1 MTKRTPTKRT
11 KRTSTKR
18 PSKKQAPPTRI
29 DEAEMAKVV
38 KTILTRRKG
47 YRATFAE
54 LREIVPLRVRLSEGD
69 TAKSPSRPGEEL
81 WMQIIRNLSSHEHD
95 GFVSIKG
102 GGLRLKGYQPR
113 TRAAAPENRVS
124 A

>member
-1 MTKRTPTKRT
+1 M
-11 KRTSTKR
+11 
-18 PSKKQAPPTRI
+18 ATRI

-38 KTILTRRKG
+38 KAILARKPG

-54 LREIVPLRVRLSEGD
+54 LREAVSERVHLSKAD
-69 TAKSPSRPGEEL
+69 RTKSPSRPGEEL
-81 WMQIIRNLSSHEHD
+81 WMQIIRNLSSHDHE
-95 GFVSIKG
+95 GFARVKG

-113 TRAAAPENRVS
+113 TRVAAPENRVS